1 MKKNKHD
8 WEIVAHDFR
17 CDVII
22 VDAKCTKCGAL
33 QYLTVDLDNPSA
45 SCWQRWH
52 PKSGDTHFDT
62 IEEEE
67 ECTVSSRKVVV

>member
-1 MKKNKHD
+1 MEKNKHD
-8 WEIVAHDFR
+8 WEITQYYTREFG
-17 CDVII
+17 IM
-22 VDAKCTKCGAL
+22 VDSKCTKCGAL